1 MYGLPSILGRLL
13 NFLLVPIHTAAMA
26 RGEFGIVTD
35 LYVWVAVLIVLLTYG
50 METAYFYHGSK
61 SQSQDQVFATA
72 QFSLLFTTAVFYF
85 FFEWRLEAIAH
96 LLRYEGHEWYLRLM
110 VWILCLDVLAALP
123 FARLRLNGKAVWFVA
138 VKMSLIGVNIL
149 ANLYFFWWMAPGTFA
164 LPFFEAGDLVGY
176 VLLANGLASMTMLF
190 LLLPQF
196 KPLLLWRTFD
206 GVLLRKMLL
215 YGLPLML
222 AGLAGIANELADR
235 QFLKYLLPEATS
247 MDDLGIY
254 GAIYKLSIFLVLFV
268 QAYRY
273 AAEPFFFRL
282 DSETGDSRQMNAR
295 VLRYFTLV
303 LGAVVI
309 GLNAAL
315 PVIKHFID
323 EKFWAGLQA
332 APILFAANFVLGL
345 NTHLSIW
352 YKLAN
357 KTWFA
362 GIVTGVGLLF
372 TIGLN
377 LWWIPQMGW
386 MGAAWA
392 TFISYLVMA
401 ILNALLGRKYAPVPY
416 AWKVL
421 LTYFISSLLL
431 GFFAWKV
438 QALWGLWA
446 LLALLPYLMIVLLI
460 ERSTWQHILPQRK

>member
-1 MYGLPSILGRLL
+1 
-13 NFLLVPIHTAAMA
+13 
-26 RGEFGIVTD
+26 
-35 LYVWVAVLIVLLTYG
+35 
-50 METAYFYHGSK
+50 
-61 SQSQDQVFATA
+61 
-72 QFSLLFTTAVFYF
+72 
-85 FFEWRLEAIAH
+85 
-96 LLRYEGHEWYLRLM
+96 
-110 VWILCLDVLAALP
+110 
-123 FARLRLNGKAVWFVA
+123 
-138 VKMSLIGVNIL
+138 
-149 ANLYFFWWMAPGTFA
+149 
-164 LPFFEAGDLVGY
+164 
-176 VLLANGLASMTMLF
+176 MTMLF

-332 APILFAANFVLGL
+332 APILIAANFVLGL

>member
-1 MYGLPSILGRLL
+1 
-13 NFLLVPIHTAAMA
+13 MA
-26 RGEFGIVTD
+26 RGEFGTVTD

-123 FARLRLNGKAVWFVA
+123 FARLRLNGKAVWFVT

>member
-1 MYGLPSILGRLL
+1 
-13 NFLLVPIHTAAMA
+13 MA
-26 RGEFGIVTD
+26 RGEFGTVTD

-123 FARLRLNGKAVWFVA
+123 FARLRLNGKAVWFVT

-149 ANLYFFWWMAPGTFA
+149 ANLYFFWWMAPGSFA
-164 LPFFEAGDLVGY
+164 IPFFEAGDLVGY

>member
-1 MYGLPSILGRLL
+1 
-13 NFLLVPIHTAAMA
+13 MA
-26 RGEFGIVTD
+26 RGEFGTVTD

-123 FARLRLNGKAVWFVA
+123 FARLRLNGKAVWFVT

-149 ANLYFFWWMAPGTFA
+149 GNLYFFWWMAPGTFA